1 MPTTVP
7 TTVTVMASL
16 LLSSLCLGLL
26 ASSASGVITVRE
38 GDFSVPLEVVKK
50 LKLLLE
56 EYKGVENAVLM
67 AAALCENPG
76 LPAQLKPICHSPNS
90 STLFTRLGAIAQEP
104 HICELCGYAACTG
117 C

>member
-1 MPTTVP
+1 MPATVP
-7 TTVTVMASL
+7 RPVTASL
-16 LLSSLCLGLL
+16 LLSALCLGLL

-38 GDFSVPLEVVKK
+38 GDFSAPLEVVKK
-50 LKLLLE
+50 LKILLE
-56 EYKGVENAVLM
+56 EHSGVENAILK

-90 STLFTRLGAIAQEP
+90 ATMFARLGDIAREP
-104 HICELCGYAACTG
+104 HICELCAYAACTG